1 MLRWGAKSDGKLRKK
16 EDKMAEATYKGKRIE
31 VEILTETY
39 RIQGTLFLPLADKG
53 GYAARL
59 SDFLNHPDKT
69 FLALTDVHVEALREH
84 DLKWEA
90 PFLALNKSVVTMVR
104 AIKE

>member
-1 MLRWGAKSDGKLRKK
+1 
-16 EDKMAEATYKGKRIE
+16 MAEAAYKGKRIE
-31 VEILTETY
+31 VEILTDAY
-39 RIQGTLFLPLADKG
+39 KIQGMLFLPLADKG

-59 SDFLNHPDKT
+59 SDFLNNPDKT
-69 FLALTDVHVEALREH
+69 FLALTNVHVETLREL
-84 DLKWEA
+84 DLKWDA

>member
-1 MLRWGAKSDGKLRKK
+1 LAANSERSWQTGGD
-16 EDKMAEATYKGKRIE
+16 MAEAYKGRRVE
-31 VEILTETY
+31 VEILTDTY
-39 RIQGTLFLPLADKG
+39 KIRGTLFLPLADRG

-59 SDFLNHPDKT
+59 SDFLNNPAKT
-69 FLALTDVHVEALREH
+69 FLALTSVHVDALPDPE
-84 DLKWEA
+84 LKWDA

>member
-1 MLRWGAKSDGKLRKK
+1 
-16 EDKMAEATYKGKRIE
+16 MAEAAYKGKRIQ
-31 VEILTETY
+31 VEILTDTY
-39 RIQGTLFLPLADKG
+39 KIQGVLFLPLADRG

-59 SDFLNHPDKT
+59 SDFLNNPDKT
-69 FLALTDVHVEALREH
+69 FLALTDVHVEALPEPNF
-84 DLKWEA
+84 KWDA